1 MYSVALQYHQSG
13 LKPMGL
19 MVDAAGRSGLVAILK
34 KSSVSFV
41 RPLDA
46 LEHLSLCGME
56 PSTIVG
62 PEIFHDTPILREDP
76 ALCQDVINL
85 MKAVSFVES
94 LISPELVQGFSH
106 GLSRL
111 CSPGEV
117 NVSVNDMAVMLFY
130 GVTRVV
136 AE

>member
-56 PSTIVG
+56 PNVAVG

-85 MKAVSFVES
+85 MKAMDDEHSKGVQPRPQVE
-94 LISPELVQGFSH
+94 
-106 GLSRL
+106 R
-111 CSPGEV
+111 
-117 NVSVNDMAVMLFY
+117 AVHTHLETNLKK
-130 GVTRVV
+130 GKKR
-136 AE
+136 

>member
-1 MYSVALQYHQSG
+1 
-13 LKPMGL
+13 MGL

-56 PSTIVG
+56 PNVAVG

-111 CSPGEV
+111 SSPG
-117 NVSVNDMAVMLFY
+117 
-130 GVTRVV
+130 GVHG
-136 AE
+136 